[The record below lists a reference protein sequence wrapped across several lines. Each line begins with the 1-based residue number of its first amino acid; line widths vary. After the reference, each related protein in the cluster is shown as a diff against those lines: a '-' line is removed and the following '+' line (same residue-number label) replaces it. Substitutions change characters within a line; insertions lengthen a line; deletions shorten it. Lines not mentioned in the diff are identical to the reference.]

1 MENNQPHENAESRR
15 QERREH
21 DKEQY
26 RKEGNEMGQ
35 GGPDPNLQHHDRTRS
50 GDGSFT
56 PDSQAETGSTD
67 GIATTISGDGG
78 NNGGR
83 YHNLDEVKASS
94 TPNADQGG
102 TTGAGQSREPHL
114 RTPSAQTSHTS
125 KGPRGDHGG
134 DGSQGS
140 KSGNQS

>member
-26 RKEGNEMGQ
+26 RNEGNDMRQ

-50 GDGSFT
+50 GDGNFT
-56 PDSQAETGSTD
+56 PDSQAETGSSD
-67 GIATTISGDGG
+67 GIAKTIGGDGG

-83 YHNLDEVKASS
+83 YHNLDEVNASS
-94 TPNADQGG
+94 SAADQGG
-102 TTGAGQSREPHL
+102 TKGAAKSREPHL
-114 RTPSAQTSHTS
+114 NTPSAQTSHTS
-125 KGPRGDHGG
+125 KGPRGDHGQG
-134 DGSQGS
+134 GSQGS
-140 KSGNQS
+140 KSGKQS